1 MADQPAP
8 TATST
13 SMAPTSTASPTQ
25 ARAPP
30 CSATAPPA
38 SPSPTPPPAGPD
50 LLRVRVAE
58 DAYQGHAQFR
68 VAVDGRALGSPAM
81 AFAAHAAGEAQDFL
95 FAGDFGPGQHR
106 VEVTFLNDAY
116 GGSAATDRNL
126 YLLDVS
132 LDGKSYLANPTSL
145 LSTGQTAE
153 ILVQNA

>member
-1 MADQPAP
+1 
-8 TATST
+8 
-13 SMAPTSTASPTQ
+13 
-25 ARAPP
+25 
-30 CSATAPPA
+30 
-38 SPSPTPPPAGPD
+38 
-50 LLRVRVAE
+50 
-58 DAYQGHAQFR
+58 
-68 VAVDGRALGSPAM
+68 M

-153 ILVQNA
+153 ILVQA